1 MQENNPNP
9 NPMPQQ
15 PYQAAPNGGKKTNV
29 GVIIAIVIGVVV
41 LIGAA
46 GVGIFVG
53 IFMSA
58 NKAITELD
66 SGITKEYNDIKKD
79 VDEKKTEIEDNV
91 KEKTATG
98 KVAADDDAYFIE
110 IDGKKFTNKSKLS
123 DLEAVGYKIDSR
135 VADQD
140 VAAGKYLI
148 MIGGGSLKNEEKN
161 VSFSITP
168 YNDGKET
175 VKFGSAKLG
184 QVTIEKSTFEE
195 KNAVF
200 ETFEFYGGIK
210 LGSSEADLKKAFGEA
225 DSSREAK
232 DYKDNPYTVYEYKDK
247 TWKKFEFTVTDG
259 EVTKIVWTNY
269 GKLNN

>member
-66 SGITKEYNDIKKD
+66 SGIAKEYNGIKKD
-79 VDEKKTEIEDNV
+79 IDEKKTEIEDNA

-98 KVAADDDAYFIE
+98 KVAADDDAYFIK

-123 DLEAVGYKIDSR
+123 DLETVGYKIDSR

-168 YNDGKET
+168 YNDGEES

-210 LGSSEADLKKAFGEA
+210 LGSSEADLKKVFGEA

-259 EVTKIVWTNY
+259 KVTKIVWTNY